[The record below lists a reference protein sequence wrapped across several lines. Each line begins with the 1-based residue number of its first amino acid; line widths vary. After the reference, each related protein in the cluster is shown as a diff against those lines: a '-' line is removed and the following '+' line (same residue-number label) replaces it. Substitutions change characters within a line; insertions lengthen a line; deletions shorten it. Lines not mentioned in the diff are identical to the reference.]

1 MARWLTPSGPL
12 VAQGLGVAA
21 AGVLVVAEDEKYTR
35 FLNLE
40 DFESVVRARAETR
53 PADLATDAPSRPW
66 LPPSQ
71 VKDAGGE
78 YHSTIKG
85 TTDLVVMGC
94 TDKLNTKNNPDTWT
108 GSGKHAAIE
117 KQRANPKR
125 TVPLRVISLSEFMN
139 EFNLAAAVRNSV
151 SIARWE
157 PGSKSYKSPGKA
169 RNTGSLFGAT
179 LQYNDGSKL
188 RGMNAC

>member
-1 MARWLTPSGPL
+1 MAAMRQREALK
-12 VAQGLGVAA
+12 GLGVAA

-40 DFESVVRARAETR
+40 DFESV
-53 PADLATDAPSRPW
+53 
-66 LPPSQ
+66 

-117 KQRANPKR
+117 KQRANPTR

-139 EFNLAAAVRNSV
+139 EFNLAAAVRNSA
-151 SIARWE
+151 STARWE